1 MLYSIRHSSRHDIKI
16 PLLLVYLGKDHP
28 LDNSNHPNGSRFFML
43 YYCTEGSGDFTID
56 GNRVILH
63 PGQLIFTMP
72 DTPYS
77 CKALP
82 DGCTVH
88 LIGLHGPVCKE
99 LLETCGL
106 KEAGIYQLAAQE
118 RLDKNIDQLILMHQ
132 NNSNQA
138 EYSKTCYSLLID
150 LAPDIQKLPG
160 DKPQVMNSDAVMIVI
175 DYLEAHFME
184 PVSLD
189 VLASEVHL
197 NKDYLCTMFKKE
209 TGNTILHHLTLIR
222 IGWARLYLE
231 QYPNKKAYEIG
242 KMCGFDSPSYFGKK
256 FREIT
261 GHTPDSYRRVNAIKV

>member
-1 MLYSIRHSSRHDIKI
+1 
-16 PLLLVYLGKDHP
+16 
-28 LDNSNHPNGSRFFML
+28 
-43 YYCTEGSGDFTID
+43 
-56 GNRVILH
+56 
-63 PGQLIFTMP
+63 
-72 DTPYS
+72 
-77 CKALP
+77 
-82 DGCTVH
+82 
-88 LIGLHGPVCKE
+88 
-99 LLETCGL
+99 
-106 KEAGIYQLAAQE
+106 
-118 RLDKNIDQLILMHQ
+118 MHQ
-132 NNSNQA
+132 NCSDQA
-138 EYSKTCYSLLID
+138 EYSKTCYSLIID